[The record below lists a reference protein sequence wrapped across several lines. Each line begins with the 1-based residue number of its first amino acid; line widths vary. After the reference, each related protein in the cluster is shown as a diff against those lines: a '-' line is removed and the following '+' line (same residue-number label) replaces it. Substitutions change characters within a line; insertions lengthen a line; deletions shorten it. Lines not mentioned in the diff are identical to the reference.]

1 MASQEYQLWEPHS
14 KSDRVNEL
22 KGVLWELRNG
32 HRLLDGKLSVKGM
45 MKKTGLQKDQA
56 LGLSKGF
63 WWRGGKL
70 HNYTLRRK
78 EAGQEEI
85 KVIKRR
91 EQLKK
96 ARLQKNQSEIT
107 KQVVGDS
114 Y

>member
-1 MASQEYQLWEPHS
+1 
-14 KSDRVNEL
+14 
-22 KGVLWELRNG
+22 
-32 HRLLDGKLSVKGM
+32 
-45 MKKTGLQKDQA
+45 MKKTGPQKDQA
-56 LGLSKGF
+56 LGLSKDF
-63 WWRGGKL
+63 WWRRGGKL

-78 EAGQEEI
+78 EAGQEEEI

-107 KQVVGDS
+107 KVVGDS